1 MIVQRE
7 NEQNR
12 WKMNNIFVEI
22 SEKIG
27 EKGLIFR
34 NIPFIKKSGHVLLF
48 NVVSGSGY
56 VIEFEVRN

>member
-34 NIPFIKKSGHVLLF
+34 NIPFIKK
-48 NVVSGSGY
+48 VVMY
-56 VIEFEVRN
+56 YYLMWFLAVVT